1 MSIVSENADMEERM
15 PTSNI
20 NGVDLHCERYGEGTP
35 VIFIHGGY
43 GGPGTSV
50 VLPTPHAIVKVLAG
64 EAAYL
69 ITYDRRCA
77 GRSQYVLDAFS
88 LEDIAGDA
96 AGLLDHFEVERAV
109 VVGSSA
115 GGPIALQFAL
125 LWPERVIGL
134 ALPNTGP
141 GLMCE
146 PPLGHSE
153 PYSEGVTRR
162 LARVRSFLE
171 QAEGAREMGDRAY
184 FESRK
189 EILRNPPLPPG
200 SATPPPERAAR
211 VREALAAVD
220 DDTLF
225 TYYIGMLRNYEACAG
240 RDFTSRL
247 AELSMPTFIVHGTA
261 DLAVPIEYA
270 EVLKAGI
277 AHADYHAIE
286 GAGHGIMG
294 NAEAQKL
301 LREWILKL

>member
-1 MSIVSENADMEERM
+1 MAKANV
-15 PTSNI
+15 
-20 NGVDLHCERYGEGTP
+20 NGVDLYYETYGEGTP

-43 GGPGTSV
+43 GGPATSLV
-50 VLPTPHAIVKVLAG
+50 PALAQPIVNMLAG

-77 GRSQYVLDAFS
+77 GRSQYVLDAFT

-96 AGLLDHFEVERAV
+96 AALLDRFDVERAV

-125 LWPERVIGL
+125 SWPERVIGL

-141 GLMCE
+141 ALMCE
-146 PPLGHSE
+146 RPEGYTE
-153 PYSEGVTRR
+153 PYSEGVARR

-171 QAEGAREMGDRAY
+171 QVEGAREMGDRAY

-189 EILRNPPLPPG
+189 EIVRNPPLPPG
-200 SATPPPERAAR
+200 SAAPPPERARR
-211 VREALAAVD
+211 VREALARVD

-225 TYYIGMLRNYEACAG
+225 LYYTGMLRNYAAYAG
-240 RDFTSRL
+240 RDLTSRL
-247 AELSMPTFIVHGTA
+247 GELSMPAFIVHGSA

-270 EVLKAGI
+270 ETLRAGI
-277 AHADYHAIE
+277 PHAEYHTIE
-286 GAGHGIMG
+286 GAGHGIMS
-294 NAEAQKL
+294 NAEAQSL
-301 LREWILKL
+301 LRDWILNL